1 MVDAKMSR
9 YLQKVPLFAGLPE
22 AIVVE
27 LGAAVA
33 PRCLAKDDILI
44 RQGQRAEALYVV
56 RFGWLQLTSRNAQ
69 GGDDVVAQLG
79 PNELIGELSLL
90 LPQACPATVTALS
103 PVELLELRR
112 AAFEDVAER
121 QPSLALAVAC
131 SLAARTEAHLAL
143 LQKAAQWSQA
153 LAAGEWRTVL
163 IDLELLQAAGDTRG
177 CGSALDE
184 ELATAF
190 FDLAQRLRAL
200 SVAAEVRAA
209 TTAVHQF
216 SIEID
221 EARRQEEVEK
231 LAQRTFFGRLK
242 SATVQ
247 FRRQR
252 EDGSQSSDGDKG

>member
-1 MVDAKMSR
+1 
-9 YLQKVPLFAGLPE
+9 
-22 AIVVE
+22 
-27 LGAAVA
+27 
-33 PRCLAKDDILI
+33 
-44 RQGQRAEALYVV
+44 VV

-90 LPQACPATVTALS
+90 LPQACPFTVTALS
-103 PVELLELRR
+103 PAELLELPR
-112 AAFEDVAER
+112 AAFEEIVCRKPA
-121 QPSLALAVAC
+121 LGLAVAR
-131 SLAARTEAHLAL
+131 SLAGRTELHLAS

-163 IDLELLQAAGDTRG
+163 IDLEQLQGAGGTRG
-177 CGSALDE
+177 SGSTLDE
-184 ELATAF
+184 ELAAAF

-252 EDGSQSSDGDKG
+252 EDGSQSSDADKG